1 MKTEQTKH
9 IKFENKQNKKAQ
21 FDIVKLENLYQR
33 TDLDHSIEKQHKV
46 DFYVLLFIEK
56 GNRYHTIDFTDYKC
70 SKGTILTIRKDQIQ
84 KFTRSTTLK
93 GLLLIFT
100 NEFLV
105 SYLEKIEAQKTML
118 LFNELLNVPKLQLD
132 EINFNTIFDVIK
144 RIENEY
150 FSINDEYSLSV
161 IRNELH
167 ILTTHLLRIK
177 AKDKHVVLEKKY
189 LNEFIDFQYLAE
201 KNVRNTTK
209 VKDYSV
215 QLGVSTKTLNTIT
228 KSIINKTA
236 KEFID
241 EISTKQ
247 IKRLLLNTNLSI
259 KEIAYNSGFEETTNF
274 YKYFKRHTGT
284 TPEQFRTGI

>member
-1 MKTEQTKH
+1 MKNEQTKH
-9 IKFENKQNKKAQ
+9 IKFQNQQNLKAQ
-21 FDIVKLENLYQR
+21 FDIVKLEKLYQR
-33 TDLDHSIEKQHKV
+33 TDLDHSIEKHHKV
-46 DFYVLLFIEK
+46 DFYVLLFVEK
-56 GNRYHTIDFTDYKC
+56 GNGFHTIDFTDYKC

-84 KFTRSTTLK
+84 KFTRSSTLK
-93 GLLLIFT
+93 GSLLIFT

-118 LFNELLNVPKLQLD
+118 LFNELLNVPKLQLND
-132 EINFNTIFDVIK
+132 INFNNVFEVIK
-144 RIENEY
+144 RIESEY
-150 FSINDEYSLSV
+150 FNINDEHSLSV

-177 AKDKHVVLEKKY
+177 AKDNQVELDKKY
-189 LNEFIDFQYLAE
+189 LKEFIDFQNLVE

-209 VKDYSV
+209 VKDYSI
-215 QLGVSTKTLNTIT
+215 QIGVSTKTLNTIT

-241 EISTKQ
+241 EISTNQ

-259 KEIAYNSGFEETTNF
+259 KEIAYQSGFEETTNF
-274 YKYFKRHTGT
+274 YKYFKRQTQT
-284 TPEQFRTGI
+284 TPEQFRLEK